1 MLRVQNVYKS
11 YRSDGKEN
19 LVLKNLSFE
28 IKKGEFVSVLGRS
41 GSGKSTLLGVL
52 STLLKPDKGDIIYD
66 GTNIV
71 NLNEKSLNRLRM
83 KDFSIIFQFHHL
95 MPYMTAIENVLLPFM
110 NKFSKIEDE
119 NYQKAK
125 LALERVGL
133 KGKEDRLPG
142 QLSGGEQQ
150 RVAIAR
156 AIVKSPKVVFADEPT
171 GSLDKKNGEGVI
183 KILQELN
190 NDGLGVVMVTHEP
203 EYTKH
208 SHRVIYMEDGEIT
221 DIKCA

>member
-11 YRSDGKEN
+11 YRSDGEEN

-28 IKKGEFVSVLGRS
+28 IKKGEFVSILGRS
-41 GSGKSTLLGVL
+41 GSGKSTLLSVL
-52 STLLKPDKGDIIYD
+52 STLLKPDKGDIIFD

-71 NLNEKSLNRLRM
+71 SLKEKSLNRLRM

-119 NYQKAK
+119 TYQKAK
-125 LALERVGL
+125 LALEKVGL

-171 GSLDKKNGEGVI
+171 GSLDKKNGEEII

-221 DIKCA
+221 HIKCA

>member
-1 MLRVQNVYKS
+1 MLRVKNIYKS
-11 YRSDGKEN
+11 YRSDGEEN

-28 IKKGEFVSVLGRS
+28 IKKGEFVSILGRS
-41 GSGKSTLLGVL
+41 GSGKSTLLSVL
-52 STLLKPDKGDIIYD
+52 STLLKPDKGDIIFD

-71 NLNEKSLNRLRM
+71 SLKEKSLNRLRM

-119 NYQKAK
+119 TYQKAK

-133 KGKEDRLPG
+133 KGKEGRLPG

-156 AIVKSPKVVFADEPT
+156 AIVKSPKIVFADEPT
-171 GSLDKKNGEGVI
+171 GSLDKKNGEEII

-190 NDGLGVVMVTHEP
+190 NEGLGVVMVTHEP

-208 SHRVIYMEDGEIT
+208 SHLVICMEDGEIT
-221 DIKCA
+221 NIKCA

>member
-1 MLRVQNVYKS
+1 MLTVKNIYKS
-11 YRSDGKEN
+11 YRSDGEEN

-28 IKKGEFVSVLGRS
+28 IKKGEFVSILGRS
-41 GSGKSTLLGVL
+41 GSGKSTLLSVL
-52 STLLKPDKGDIIYD
+52 STLLRPDKGDIMFE

-71 NLNEKSLNRLRM
+71 SLKESSLNRLRM
-83 KDFSIIFQFHHL
+83 HDFSIIFQFHHL

-110 NKFSKIEDE
+110 NKFSKIEDA

-125 LALERVGL
+125 TALEKVGL
-133 KGKEDRLPG
+133 KGKQDRLPG

-171 GSLDKKNGEGVI
+171 GSLDKKNGGEII
-183 KILQELN
+183 KILHGLN
-190 NDGLGVVMVTHEP
+190 GDGLGVVMVTHEP
-203 EYTKH
+203 EYTQH
-208 SHRVIYMEDGEIT
+208 SQRVIYMEDGEIT
-221 DIKCA
+221 DIRCA